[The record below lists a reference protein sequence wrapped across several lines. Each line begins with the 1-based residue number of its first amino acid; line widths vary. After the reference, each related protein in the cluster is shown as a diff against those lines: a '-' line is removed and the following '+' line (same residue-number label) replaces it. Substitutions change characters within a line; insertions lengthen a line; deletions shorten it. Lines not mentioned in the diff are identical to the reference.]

1 LFLDTFHFL
10 SVRLFLL
17 DKGLY
22 ISVIYT
28 LRKSKSVDVDLV
40 LQSALISPTLNSPF
54 TVQAI
59 PETRKPLA
67 AVDANLV
74 PLISNL

>member
-1 LFLDTFHFL
+1 M
-10 SVRLFLL
+10 
-17 DKGLY
+17 
-22 ISVIYT
+22 
-28 LRKSKSVDVDLV
+28 
-40 LQSALISPTLNSPF
+40 QSALISPTLNSPF

-59 PETRKPLA
+59 PETRKPLVIAA

>member
-1 LFLDTFHFL
+1 MQVSSLF
-10 SVRLFLL
+10 S
-17 DKGLY
+17 Y
-22 ISVIYT
+22 IVIYT

-40 LQSALISPTLNSPF
+40 LQSALISLTLNSPF

-59 PETRKPLA
+59 PETVIA
-67 AVDANLV
+67 AVVDANLV